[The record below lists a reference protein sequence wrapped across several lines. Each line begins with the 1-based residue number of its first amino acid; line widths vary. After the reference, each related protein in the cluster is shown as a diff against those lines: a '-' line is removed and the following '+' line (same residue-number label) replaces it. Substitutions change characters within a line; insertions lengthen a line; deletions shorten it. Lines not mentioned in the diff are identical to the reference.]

1 MKAHIHDNWA
11 KHGVDLYLYQDYQ
24 NTRIPYLL
32 ENGRFVFDDSK
43 AVPVGAELPAT
54 LFIPHEFYEAIRT
67 AMIGEAIDNDDA
79 LADTRRIRDRLLAMV
94 ESEWQSKQ
102 IMERVND

>member
-1 MKAHIHDNWA
+1 MKAYIHDNWP
-11 KHGVDLYLYQDYQ
+11 KYGVDIYLYQDYQ

-32 ENGRFVFDDSK
+32 EDGRFIFDDK
-43 AVPVGAELPAT
+43 NAVPTGSVLTPT
-54 LFIPHEFYEAIRT
+54 LFIPREFYEAIRT

-94 ESEWQSKQ
+94 ESEWQSRQLEKK
-102 IMERVND
+102 